1 MDTPTPEIQEL
12 AVKIRETMSRAFSK
26 VSDPISEDEL
36 TAQIHNLLINERR
49 GMILKLLG
57 IDTSWGRLEM
67 DRNGGSFKKF
77 MEQRAAPLIDKYLE
91 TELIPI
97 LESQLQ
103 LKQYLPTDQM
113 RAEARRQFQRTFQY
127 RLSQQIETLAQKAAQ
142 DYAQNMVRELQQALA
157 NGT

>member
-12 AVKIRETMSRAFSK
+12 ASKMRETMSRAFSK
-26 VSDPISEDEL
+26 ISDPISEDEL
-36 TAQIHNLLINERR
+36 AKQIQNLLINERR

-57 IDTSWGRLEM
+57 IGTSWGRIEM

-103 LKQYLPTDQM
+103 LKQYLPTDKM
-113 RAEARRQFQRTFQY
+113 RAEARRQFQYSFQCCLN
-127 RLSQQIETLAQKAAQ
+127 RQIELLAQKAAQ
-142 DYAQNMVRELQQALA
+142 DYAQNMIRELQQALA
-157 NGT
+157 E